1 MQIHQVPFPDAHKVG
16 QRKVSSPERVHIH
29 LSAVCSI
36 RALETTSSNPREWC
50 SVAHPTTIHHP
61 LKPGLESAAPQHRE
75 LKVGTVWLPRG
86 KSQWC
91 YPRASIQP
99 RIIAA
104 SDTPASLP
112 LCLVWHLAHSRFG
125 LNGDLTLCRSMGI
138 TEHLAVAGAQDFR
151 LFSHLMS
158 FVLGPHTAFHH
169 GLNNHSSLRDEWGI
183 LSLTHIC
190 LAADMQATRLPC
202 DEDPGSCEPLACI
215 GGALGWKGCS

>member
-16 QRKVSSPERVHIH
+16 RRNVGSLERVHIH

-36 RALETTSSNPREWC
+36 RALEATSSSPREWC
-50 SVAHPTTIHHP
+50 SLAHPTTIHHP
-61 LKPGLESAAPQHRE
+61 LKPGLGSAAPQHRE
-75 LKVGTVWLPRG
+75 LKVGKVWLPRG

-91 YPRASIQP
+91 YPRVSIWL

-104 SDTPASLP
+104 SNTPASLP
-112 LCLVWHLAHSRFG
+112 LCLVWHLAGSRFE
-125 LNGDLTLCRSMGI
+125 LNADLTLCRSMGI
-138 TEHLAVAGAQDFR
+138 TEHLAGAGTQDFC

-169 GLNNHSSLRDEWGI
+169 GLNSHSSLRHEWGI

-190 LAADMQATRLPC
+190 LAADIQTTHLRC
-202 DEDPGSCEPLACI
+202 DEDSGSREPPGCI
-215 GGALGWKGCS
+215 GEALGWKGCS